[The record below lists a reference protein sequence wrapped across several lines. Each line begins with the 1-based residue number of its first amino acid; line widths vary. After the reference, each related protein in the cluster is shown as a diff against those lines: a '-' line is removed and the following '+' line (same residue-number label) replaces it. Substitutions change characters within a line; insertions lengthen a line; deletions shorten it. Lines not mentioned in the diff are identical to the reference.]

1 MSARRRGRARGAAA
15 HANAG
20 ERPLAWPGDPA
31 AVAAADIDFEAMA
44 HVLANTCRWRG
55 RTRRFY
61 SLAQHAVAVSEEVEA
76 LDGLD
81 GGDRRALALRALL
94 AGVRAAWLGDGG
106 GEAGK
111 RAGAA
116 IDRAV
121 GEAAG
126 LDPEVPGEQADV
138 LRFVERM
145 TDAAE
150 RRDVLEGDA
159 PPRSGPA
166 FPPLKRRLRPV
177 RPAHAARL
185 WIARFRELAGPSGG
199 ASGAGA
205 AQPDT
210 ENDGKEAADVAHL
223 ETRGRDE
230 GTPPEREDA
239 RHAA

>member
-1 MSARRRGRARGAAA
+1 MSARRRSAAA
-15 HANAG
+15 ANANAG

-31 AVAAADIDFEAMA
+31 AVAAADVDFEAVA

-61 SLAQHAVAVSEEVEA
+61 SLAQHAVVASEEVEA

-177 RPAHAARL
+177 RPEHAARL

-199 ASGAGA
+199 ASGDGV
-205 AQPDT
+205 AQPDTDT
-210 ENDGKEAADVAHL
+210 ENDGKEAAHVAHL

>member
-1 MSARRRGRARGAAA
+1 MSARRRSPARGAAA
-15 HANAG
+15 NANAG

-31 AVAAADIDFEAMA
+31 AVAAADVDFEAVA

-81 GGDRRALALRALL
+81 DSDRRALALRALL

-126 LDPEVPGEQADV
+126 LDPEAPGEQAEI

-159 PPRSGPA
+159 PPWSGPA

-199 ASGAGA
+199 ASGKGA

-210 ENDGKEAADVAHL
+210 ENDGKETADVAHL